1 MGDHQDRTQTLNR
14 DRENP
19 IGRLA
24 RNERGLQLSVLEVR
38 HPEGQHLDFNQNK
51 FDLHRG
57 NNTKYLVTFLLELCH
72 FDK

>member
-24 RNERGLQLSVLEVR
+24 RNEHGL
-38 HPEGQHLDFNQNK
+38 
-51 FDLHRG
+51 
-57 NNTKYLVTFLLELCH
+57 
-72 FDK
+72 